1 MRRGARHR
9 VVGLLS
15 VIGITAVVA
24 ICTTTGGAQQLV
36 KVRYGLA
43 TAPPAITTVSP
54 YFALDQGYFKAQGLD
69 VEVVPLPGSVTVVR
83 ALLSGQVDIALT
95 DPATAFLAY
104 ANGAPIKI
112 ISGPIEKGT
121 DVVVAT
127 AAIKTVAD
135 LRGKNF
141 AISDPGGQQNNQIK
155 LLASKYGVNP
165 NDIQFLPIG
174 GPVPRSQA
182 LLLGRVDA
190 TSLTIAVLKP
200 MLDAVDQGKVH
211 VIASMATEF
220 PDLPTSYDL
229 TTDQNVK
236 AHAQVLARL
245 VLADIHGWRWAVQNP
260 DAASQ
265 VVMKYVPGLDPSVVA
280 HGQREISMAYGIN
293 GGVTVQ
299 SVQGAQDL
307 LVKLGVLRAT
317 VEVNQVL
324 APQFISLAMGSLGYA
339 HR

>member
-1 MRRGARHR
+1 MRRGARH
-9 VVGLLS
+9 GLVWLS
-15 VIGITAVVA
+15 A
-24 ICTTTGGAQQLV
+24 ICIGALVALGTTAGGAQTLL
-36 KVRYGLA
+36 KVRYGLP

-54 YFALDQGYFKAQGLD
+54 YFALDQGYFKQQGLD
-69 VEVVPLPGSVTVVR
+69 VQVVPLPGSVTVVR

-121 DVVVAT
+121 DVVVAG

-135 LRGKNF
+135 LRGKSF
-141 AISDPGGQQNNQIK
+141 AISDPGGQQNNEIK
-155 LLASKYGVNP
+155 LLAAKYGVDP
-165 NDIQFLPIG
+165 STIQFLPIG
-174 GPVPRSQA
+174 GPVPRAQA

-200 MLDAVDQGKVH
+200 MLDAIDQGKAH
-211 VIASMATEF
+211 VIASLGTEF

-229 TTDQNVK
+229 TTDQTAK
-236 AHAQVLARL
+236 TRSQMLARL
-245 VLADIHGWRWAVQNP
+245 VTADIHGWRWAMQNP

-280 HGQREISMAYGIN
+280 RGQREISMAYGVN
-293 GGVTVQ
+293 GGVTAA

-307 LVKLGVLRAT
+307 LNKLGVLHGAIDPA
-317 VEVNQVL
+317 QVL
-324 APQFISLAMGSLGYA
+324 APQFITLAMGSLGYVQ
-339 HR
+339 R